1 MRVSNKIVAD
11 ITEYNLN
18 RITDA
23 LNQANLVV
31 ATQKR
36 INTLADDPVG
46 LTQVLNMRSSLSNIE
61 QMGRNIAMGK
71 SWLAA
76 SESAQRSVQDIVSD
90 VKQLCVQ
97 MASANVGTAERQAAG
112 EEVQNMLEEVVAL
125 SNTEVNGRY
134 IFAGSKTDAA
144 AYTLNADNS
153 VTYDGDS
160 HAFSVNVGKDASV
173 EVGADGR
180 SIFQP
185 SGVGAADDIFVVLAD
200 LKTALDGSDVGGI
213 QNALSALDTYF
224 DHTNSTISDVGS
236 KTLRME
242 IKDNIL
248 SELDLSTTERMS
260 KVEDAEITE
269 AIMDLK
275 AQEVAYEAALSA
287 ASKVLQLSLVDY
299 M

>member
-1 MRVSNKIVAD
+1 MRVSNKIISD
-11 ITEYNLN
+11 MTKYNLN
-18 RITDA
+18 RISEE

-36 INTLADDPVG
+36 INRLADDPVG
-46 LTQVLNMRSSLSNIE
+46 LTQVLNMKSSLSNIE

-90 VKQLCVQ
+90 VKQLSVQ
-97 MASANVGTAERQAAG
+97 MASATVGSAERQAAG

-153 VTYDGDS
+153 VTYNGDGN
-160 HAFSVNVGKDASV
+160 AFSVKVGKDATI

-180 SIFQP
+180 AIFQP
-185 SGVGAADDIFVVLAD
+185 SGAGADDDIFVILAD
-200 LKTALDGSDVGGI
+200 LKTALDGDDVGGI
-213 QNALSALDTYF
+213 QTALSNLDTFF

-242 IKDNIL
+242 IKDNVL
-248 SELDLSTTERMS
+248 SELDLSTTERLS
-260 KVEDAEITE
+260 EIEDAEITE

-275 AQEVAYEAALSA
+275 AKEVAYEAALSA
-287 ASKVLQLSLVDY
+287 AAKVLQLSLMDY

>member
-11 ITEYNLN
+11 ITKYNLN